1 MSNKE
6 QTYNHYVYE
15 PTQTDVQQ
23 FDTVPGQECV
33 FTANNVPGS
42 THSDVDVYLSVGK
55 GELAVLT
62 DVESEPQLKHEYE
75 FVAKDTVVE
84 FYTVVPRQSSLHV
97 AMTCQDAPV
106 VTTVPPTT
114 AAPTTVPPV
123 TEAPT
128 TVTTEIPPTTVEQ
141 SVTVP
146 EPVITAAP
154 VVEQEIEAVEES
166 ATVVEVPAYS
176 EDILPVTG
184 AEDIYWFIGSVTLFV
199 GVFATLCKKAFFD
212 KVAG

>member
-42 THSDVDVYLSVGK
+42 KNLGVDVYISVGK

-62 DVESEPQLKHEYE
+62 DVESQPDLKHEYE

-84 FYTVVPRQSSLHV
+84 FYSKVSNQSSLHI
-97 AMTCQDAPV
+97 AMACEDAPIV
-106 VTTVPPTT
+106 TTTVPPTT
-114 AAPTTVPPV
+114 SAPTTD
-123 TEAPT
+123 APT
-128 TVTTEIPPTTVEQ
+128 TVTTAAPITTTQ
-141 SVTVP
+141 ITVAESTTIVDAP
-146 EPVITAAP
+146 STTAAP
-154 VVEQEIEAVEES
+154 AVEQAS
-166 ATVVEVPAYS
+166 TTVVEVPAYS

-212 KVAG
+212 KAAG